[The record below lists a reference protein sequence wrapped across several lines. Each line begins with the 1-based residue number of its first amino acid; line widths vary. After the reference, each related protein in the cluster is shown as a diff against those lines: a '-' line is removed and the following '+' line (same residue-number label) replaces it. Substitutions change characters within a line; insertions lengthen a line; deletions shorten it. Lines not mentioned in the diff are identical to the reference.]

1 MTRTKNARYIH
12 KKLDIPTKNITFL
25 TNISFCISYLG
36 QYQCF
41 AKNEWGT
48 ATTNS
53 VFIRKSELNN
63 FKDEP
68 PKTLSVEEGAPYG
81 IECDSPDGWPNPSVY
96 WMLQGQ
102 NWLKTINSSRYVHP
116 LFISG
121 FEISKVDRNRYN
133 TKNLSNFDI

>member
-1 MTRTKNARYIH
+1 M
-12 KKLDIPTKNITFL
+12 PNIIFP
-25 TNISFCISYLG
+25 CITG

-102 NWLKTINSSRYVHP
+102 NWLKTINSSRYICIKTCTIHI
-116 LFISG
+116 L
-121 FEISKVDRNRYN
+121 
-133 TKNLSNFDI
+133 

>member
-1 MTRTKNARYIH
+1 MDIQ
-12 KKLDIPTKNITFL
+12 KLRAQLGHHIIPNIIFP
-25 TNISFCISYLG
+25 CITG

-102 NWLKTINSSRYVHP
+102 NWLKTINSSRYV
-116 LFISG
+116 
-121 FEISKVDRNRYN
+121 
-133 TKNLSNFDI
+133 

>member
-1 MTRTKNARYIH
+1 MIC
-12 KKLDIPTKNITFL
+12 PTH
-25 TNISFCISYLG
+25 ISFAYSLTG

-68 PKTLSVEEGAPYG
+68 PRTLSVEEGAPYG

-102 NWLKTINSSRYVHP
+102 NWLKTINSSRYVRILTHIE
-116 LFISG
+116 F
-121 FEISKVDRNRYN
+121 
-133 TKNLSNFDI
+133 FDIGQNR